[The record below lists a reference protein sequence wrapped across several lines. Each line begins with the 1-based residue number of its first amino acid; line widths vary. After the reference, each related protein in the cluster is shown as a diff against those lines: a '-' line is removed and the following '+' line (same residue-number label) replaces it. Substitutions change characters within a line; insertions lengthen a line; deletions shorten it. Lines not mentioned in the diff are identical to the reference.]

1 MDQVRLINLKKYIKN
16 DLVIDV
22 EYLCFKRGGIH
33 ALIGPNGAGK
43 TTLLKSICGL
53 VVVDEGEVWFGDNLV
68 SQKDNYKNLLK
79 IGTIFTSLDSIS
91 ELTVHELFEE
101 HFHYYGLNK
110 PSSWGPLLQQ
120 VKLNVSPETVIGK
133 MSLGMKQRLQLTVA
147 LTHNPEILILDEPF
161 NGLDPDGIELV
172 KNILKSLARKK
183 IILISSHTFTD
194 LEDISTDIVLMS
206 NGRTTEMRKIDD
218 INRIY
223 EGGILD
229 YYHQLTA
236 EK

>member
-1 MDQVRLINLKKYIKN
+1 MNQIRLINLKKYIKN

-22 EYLCFKRGGIH
+22 EYLCFERGGIH

-53 VVVDEGEVWFGDNLV
+53 VVVDEGEIWFDDNLV
-68 SQKDNYKNLLK
+68 SQMDNYKNLQK

-91 ELTVHELFEE
+91 GLTVHELFEE
-101 HFHYYGLNK
+101 HFHYYGVKK
-110 PSSWGPLLQQ
+110 PSSWRPLLQQ
-120 VKLNVSPETVIGK
+120 VKLNVSPEAVVGK
-133 MSLGMKQRLQLTVA
+133 MSLGMKQRLQLAIA
-147 LTHNPEILILDEPF
+147 LTHNPEILVLDEPF

-172 KNILKSLARKK
+172 KNILKSLAREK
-183 IILISSHTFTD
+183 IILITSHTFAD
-194 LEDISTDIVLMS
+194 LEDISTDIVFMS
-206 NGRTTEMRKIDD
+206 NGKTSEKRKIDD

-229 YYHQLTA
+229 YYNQLTA
-236 EK
+236 K